1 MTAMKNLFLLLNI
14 FVPAL
19 LLAQPGNLSWELTY
33 GGNSDDVFHK
43 VIEATNGYLVAV
55 GETDSKTNGGKDG
68 LLVIADFST
77 GGKIA
82 EMRFGGKKDDRI
94 NDVVQTFDGH
104 FMLAGYTESSGQGK
118 GDAWLI
124 KTDERGREIWRK
136 DFGSPG
142 QDLFQDLV
150 LLPDG
155 AVLAAG
161 YKNDARGGDIWLA
174 KIDEQQIIWEQQLGR
189 GNFEAVK
196 SMALMPDGGVVLVG
210 NTQKSSLANKGD
222 VYVLRTLP
230 TGAQS
235 WVKFFGERDWEE
247 AADVIITRD
256 GGIAFCGLT
265 TSKGEGGMDMWLVKV
280 SNAGFMQWEQTY
292 GGKDDDLAL
301 TLDENPDGA
310 LIIGGGTQS
319 HRSGARQYIASLI
332 KTDAGGVRQ
341 WEYTHGGN
349 KEDLANDLYFL
360 HDGSLVMAG
369 RTESKGPG
377 NNSAWLVRWE
387 SPNSVYGSAVAGAKQ
402 AGLEFS
408 QTKLHT
414 SDGQLKPDDRTYLSF
429 TLTNRT
435 GADLNGLQIRVN
447 RQQTVAGLNFWESNY
462 LAELPNGSV
471 KEVRI
476 PVMAAGQLET
486 GESSLGVSIMAGN
499 TQISQFNTQI
509 KSKKPVEAAAEL
521 ADYNF
526 AESRTSDEQS
536 LTVVL
541 QNPGDFAAQRV
552 SVIFDLPAG
561 LEAIG
566 STRIVNIDQI
576 PPHGSRKAELKFR
589 KTSTFRSASMSI
601 VCSVRMNGKVYQKT
615 LDRALATGNQVTM
628 ILTQPNETKTDI
640 KNIISEGN
648 IYSIQMGVSAPVQVQ
663 QQSFTVYRN
672 NQALDGSKMDE
683 VDLSQS
689 DSRGD
694 NGEFVYVYEANVRLE
709 PGENQVQIKVKT
721 GQGEY
726 ESKTMMIYYEPRQPN
741 LHILAIGPN
750 HQDLKFT
757 AKDAG
762 DFAAAFRGQG
772 GSDKLFGQVIIRTL
786 VTPEETEADRIREAV
801 ADLVYQYRNPAAAQR
816 ILSNDVLMV
825 FVSSHGKNGQGGFLL
840 LPSNYDPRYERT
852 RTIDFQRDIV
862 QELEKINCKK
872 VVLIDACHSG
882 AADSKALSDV
892 ARADALTKLA
902 AMHPGMSTL
911 TSCRSNELSYE
922 DPLWQN
928 GAFTEAILEGFA
940 NKACM
945 DENGAYQADI
955 DNNSILTLGE
965 LYDFL
970 RRRVPNLIKTQK
982 PGATT
987 NQTPFMPE
995 NQLDRVNM
1003 SIFAIGE

>member
-1 MTAMKNLFLLLNI
+1 MKRLSFFLYLIL
-14 FVPAL
+14 PAFL
-19 LLAQPGNLSWELTY
+19 SAQPGNLTWEMTY
-33 GGNSDDVFHK
+33 GGSDDDVFHK
-43 VIEATNGYLVAV
+43 VIEATNGFLVAV
-55 GETDSKTNGGKDG
+55 GETSSKTNGGQDG

-82 EMRFGGKKDDRI
+82 EVRFGGKKDDRLT
-94 NDVVQTFDGH
+94 DVVQTFDGH
-104 FMLAGYTESSGQGK
+104 FILAGYTESSGMGK

-124 KTDERGREIWRK
+124 KTDERGREVWRK
-136 DFGSPG
+136 DFGSTG
-142 QDLFQDLV
+142 MDLFQNLV

-155 AVLAAG
+155 AVLVAG
-161 YKNDARGGDIWLA
+161 IKNDARSGDIWLA
-174 KIDEQQIIWEQQLGR
+174 KIDDQQIIWERELGR
-189 GNFEAVK
+189 GHFEAVK

-210 NTQKSSLANKGD
+210 NSQKSSLSDKGD

-230 TGAQS
+230 DGNQS
-235 WVKFFGERDWEE
+235 WVKFFGDRDWEE
-247 AADVIITRD
+247 VADVIITRD

-265 TSKGEGGMDMWLVKV
+265 TSKGAGGMDMWLVKV
-280 SNAGFMQWEQTY
+280 SNAGFMQWEQVY
-292 GGKDDDLAL
+292 GGKDDDLAM
-301 TLDENPDGA
+301 TLDESPEGE
-310 LIIGGGTQS
+310 LIIGGGSQS
-319 HRSGARQYIASLI
+319 HRSGARQYKAFLVRTNS
-332 KTDAGGVRQ
+332 GGIRQ
-341 WEYTHGGN
+341 WEYFHGDN

-369 RTESKGPG
+369 RTASKGPG
-377 NNSAWLVRWE
+377 GNSAWLVRWE
-387 SPNSVYGSAVAGAKQ
+387 KPGAMYGSAVAGAKQ

-447 RQQTVAGLNFWESNY
+447 RQQTVGGLNFWESNY

-476 PVMAAGQLET
+476 PVMAANQLET
-486 GESSLGVSIMAGN
+486 GESTLGVSIMSGS

-509 KSKKPVEAAAEL
+509 KSKKPIDASVEV
-521 ADYNF
+521 ADYTF
-526 AESRTSDEQS
+526 DESRTSDEQI

-541 QNPGDFAAQRV
+541 QNPGDFAAQPV

-561 LEAIG
+561 LEAVG
-566 STRIVNIDQI
+566 SRIINLEKIQ
-576 PPHGSRKAELKFR
+576 PHGSEKAVLRYK
-589 KTSTFRSASMSI
+589 KTSAFRSATMSI
-601 VCSVRMNGKVYQKT
+601 MCTVRMNGKVYQKT
-615 LDRALATGNQVTM
+615 LDRAMVASSRVAM
-628 ILTQPNETKTDI
+628 ILTQPNESKTDL

-648 IYSIQMGVSAPVQVQ
+648 IYSIQMGVSAPVPVQ

-683 VDLSQS
+683 VDLSES
-689 DSRGD
+689 KDRSKT
-694 NGEFVYVYEANVRLE
+694 GEYAYVYEANVRLE
-709 PGENQVQIKVKT
+709 PGENQVRIKVKT
-721 GQGEY
+721 AQGEY
-726 ESKTMMIYYEPRQPN
+726 ESKTMMIYYQPRQPN

-762 DFAAAFRGQG
+762 DFAGAFRGQAG
-772 GSDKLFGQVIIRTL
+772 PDKLFGQVIVRTL
-786 VTPEETEADRIREAV
+786 VTPEDTEADRIREAV
-801 ADLVYQYRNPAAAQR
+801 ADLVYQHRNAAAAQR
-816 ILSNDVLMV
+816 ILPNDVLMV

-840 LPSNYDPRYERT
+840 LPSNYDARYERT

-872 VVLIDACHSG
+872 VVFIDACHSG

-922 DPLWQN
+922 DPQWQN

-945 DENGAYQADI
+945 DETGAYQADM

-982 PGATT
+982 PNATT

>member
-1 MTAMKNLFLLLNI
+1 MTAMKKLFLFLQVI
-14 FVPAL
+14 IPAF

-33 GGNSDDVFHK
+33 GGNNDDVFHK

-55 GETDSKTNGGKDG
+55 GETHSKTTGGTDG
-68 LLVIADFST
+68 FMVIADFST

-82 EMRFGGKKDDRI
+82 EVRFGGSKDDRI
-94 NDVVQTFDGH
+94 TDVVQTFDGH
-104 FMLAGYTESSGQGK
+104 FILAGYTESSGQGK

-136 DFGSPG
+136 DFGSTG
-142 QDLFQDLV
+142 TDLFQNLV

-155 AVLAAG
+155 AVLVAG
-161 YKNDARGGDIWLA
+161 SKNNARNGDIWLA
-174 KIDEQQIIWEQQLGR
+174 KIDEQEIIWEQELGR

-210 NTQKSSLANKGD
+210 NSQKSSISDKGD

-230 TGAQS
+230 NGSQS
-235 WVKFFGERDWEE
+235 WVKFFGDRDWEE
-247 AADVIITRD
+247 AADVIVTRD

-265 TSKGEGGMDMWLVKV
+265 TSKGAGGMDMWLVKV
-280 SNAGFMQWEQTY
+280 SNSGFMQWEQTY
-292 GGKDDDLAL
+292 GGKDDDLA
-301 TLDENPDGA
+301 TSLDESPDGQ

-319 HRSGARQYIASLI
+319 HRSGARQYVAFLVRTNS
-332 KTDAGGVRQ
+332 GGIRE
-341 WEYTHGGN
+341 WEYPFGAN
-349 KEDLANDLYFL
+349 KEDLANHLQFL

-369 RTESKGPG
+369 RTASKGAG
-377 NNSAWLVRWE
+377 GNSAWLVRWE
-387 SPNSVYGSAVAGAKQ
+387 NAQANFGAAVAGAKQ

-435 GADLNGLQIRVN
+435 GADLNGLQVRVN

-462 LAELPNGSV
+462 LAELPNGGA
-471 KEVRI
+471 KEIRI
-476 PVMAAGQLET
+476 PVMAASQLET
-486 GESSLGVSIMAGN
+486 GESTLGVSIMAGN
-499 TQISQFNTQI
+499 TQLSQFDTKI
-509 KSKKPVEAAAEL
+509 KTKKPVEAAVE
-521 ADYNF
+521 F
-526 AESRTSDEQS
+526 ANYDFSVSRTSDEQS

-541 QNPGDFAAQRV
+541 QNPGDYAAQPV

-561 LEAIG
+561 LEAVG
-566 STRIVNIDQI
+566 SRIVNIQSI
-576 PPHGSRKAELKFR
+576 PPHGSKTAELKFK
-589 KTSTFRSASMSI
+589 KTAAFRSASMSI
-601 VCSVRMNGKVYQKT
+601 VCTVRMNGKEYRKT
-615 LDRALATGNQVTM
+615 LDRSLAVGNQVTM
-628 ILTQPNETKTDI
+628 ILTQPNQSKTDI

-648 IYSIQMGVSAPVQVQ
+648 IYSIQMGVSAPVPVQ

-683 VDLSQS
+683 VDLYQS
-689 DSRGD
+689 EDKVG
-694 NGEFVYVYEANVRLE
+694 NGQYVYVYEANVRLE

-721 GQGEY
+721 GKDEY
-726 ESKTMMIYYEPRQPN
+726 ASQTMVIYYEPRQPN
-741 LHILAIGPN
+741 LHVLAIGPS

-757 AKDAG
+757 AKDAS
-762 DFAAAFRGQG
+762 DFANAFQGQG
-772 GSDKLFGQVIIRTL
+772 GPDKLFGQVIIRQL
-786 VTPEETEADRIREAV
+786 VTSEDTEADRIREAI
-801 ADLVYQYRNPAAAQR
+801 ADLVYQHRNPAAAQR

-852 RTIDFQRDIV
+852 RTIDFQRDVV

-872 VVLIDACHSG
+872 IVFIDACHSG

-922 DPLWQN
+922 DPRWQN

-955 DNNSILTLGE
+955 DDNRILTLGE

-970 RRRVPNLIKTQK
+970 LRRVPNLIKTQK
-982 PGATT
+982 PNATT

-995 NQLDRVNM
+995 NQLDRANM
-1003 SIFAIGE
+1003 SIFTIGQ

>member
-1 MTAMKNLFLLLNI
+1 MKKLILFLNLI
-14 FVPAL
+14 IPAL
-19 LLAQPGNLSWELTY
+19 LLAQPGDPDWELTY
-33 GGNSDDVFHK
+33 GGNNDDEFHK

-55 GETDSKTNGGKDG
+55 GETRSKTAGGTDG
-68 LLVIADFST
+68 FLVIADFST

-82 EMRFGGKKDDRI
+82 EVRLGGSKDDRI
-94 NDVVQTFDGH
+94 MDVVQTFDGH
-104 FMLAGYTESSGQGK
+104 FLLAGYTESSGQGK

-124 KTDERGREIWRK
+124 KTDERGREVWRK
-136 DFGSPG
+136 DFGSSG
-142 QDLFQDLV
+142 EDMFRKLV

-155 AVLAAG
+155 SVLAAG
-161 YKNDARGGDIWLA
+161 YKNDARSGDIWLV
-174 KIDEQQIIWEQQLGR
+174 KIDGQQIIWEKELGR

-210 NTQKSSLANKGD
+210 NAQKSSLGDKGD

-230 TGAQS
+230 DGSQS
-235 WVKFFGERDWEE
+235 WVKFFGDRDWEE
-247 AADVIITRD
+247 VADVIVTRD

-265 TSKGEGGMDMWLVKV
+265 TSKGAGGMDMWLVKV
-280 SNAGFMQWEQTY
+280 SNSGFMQWEQTY
-292 GGKDDDLAL
+292 GGKDDDLAN
-301 TLDENPDGA
+301 TLDESPEGN

-319 HRSGARQYIASLI
+319 HRSGARQYVAFLVR
-332 KTDAGGVRQ
+332 TDAGGIRQ
-341 WEYTHGGN
+341 SEFPYGDN
-349 KEDLANDLYFL
+349 KEDLANHVHFL

-369 RTESKGPG
+369 RTASKGPG
-377 NNSAWLVRWE
+377 GNSAWLVRWE
-387 SPNSVYGSAVAGAKQ
+387 SQQSVYGSAVAGAKQ

-462 LAELPNGSV
+462 VAELPNGGA

-476 PVMAAGQLET
+476 PVMAASQLET
-486 GESSLGVSIMAGN
+486 GESTLGVSIMAGN
-499 TQISQFNTQI
+499 TQVSQFDTKI
-509 KSKKPVEAAAEL
+509 KTKKPVDAAVEF
-521 ADYNF
+521 ADYDF
-526 AESRTSDEQS
+526 SESRTSDEQS
-536 LTVVL
+536 LTVEL
-541 QNPGDFAAQRV
+541 QNPGDFAATPV

-561 LEAIG
+561 LEAVG
-566 STRIVNIDQI
+566 SRITNIESI
-576 PPHGSRKAELKFR
+576 PPHGSKKAQLRFKR
-589 KTSTFRSASMSI
+589 TSTFRSSSMSI
-601 VCSVRMNGKVYQKT
+601 VCTVRMNGKEYRKT
-615 LDRALATGNQVTM
+615 LDRALSTGNHVTM
-628 ILTQPNETKTDI
+628 ILTQPNQNKTDI

-648 IYSIQMGVSAPVQVQ
+648 IYSIQMGVSAPVPVQ

-683 VDLSQS
+683 VDLYESDNQSQ
-689 DSRGD
+689 
-694 NGEFVYVYEANVRLE
+694 NGEYIYVYETKVHLE
-709 PGENQVQIKVKT
+709 PGENEVQIRVKT
-721 GQGEY
+721 GEN
-726 ESKTMMIYYEPRQPN
+726 EFTSKTMLIYYEPRQPN
-741 LHILAIGPN
+741 LHVLAIGPS

-757 AKDAG
+757 AKDAA
-762 DFAAAFRGQG
+762 DFANAFEGQAG
-772 GSDKLFGQVIIRTL
+772 PDKLFGQVIIRKL
-786 VTPEETEADRIREAV
+786 VTTEETEADRIREAI
-801 ADLVYQYRNPAAAQR
+801 ADLVYQHRNPAAAQR

-852 RTIDFQRDIV
+852 RTINFQQDVV

-872 VVLIDACHSG
+872 VVMIDACHSG
-882 AADSKALSDV
+882 AADSKSLTDV

-922 DPLWQN
+922 DPRWEN

-945 DENGAYQADI
+945 DENGAFQADI

-982 PGATT
+982 PNATT

-995 NQLDRVNM
+995 NQLDRANM
-1003 SIFAIGE
+1003 SIFAIGG